1 MGTEIISRPH
11 QGPVVGAIAQ
21 VGLLATLTATTGL
34 GAVGWLV
41 GVAHALAVCV
51 ALDIG
56 LRRRGG
62 TSGLGPA
69 DRVTLARMTLAG
81 GVAALVADTVRAP
94 APTAVLVGLAAVALA
109 LDAVDGTVARRTG
122 TVSALGARFDME
134 ADAFL
139 ILALSVHVA
148 GSLGPWVLA
157 IGLMRYVFFAAGR
170 PLPWLNAPLPPSMA
184 RKTVAAAQGIVLV
197 VATAGVLPR
206 PAAAVLVASAL
217 AALTWSFG
225 RDIAWLYRNRRDEAA
240 PVRTRVQYRL
250 IAPVV
255 ERPAPP
261 VKQPH
266 PAGTRG

>member
-11 QGPVVGAIAQ
+11 QGPVVGAVAQ

-81 GVAALVADTVRAP
+81 GVAALVVDTVVRAP
-94 APTAVLVGLAAVALA
+94 APTAVLVGLAAVALV
-109 LDAVDGTVARRTG
+109 LDAVDGKVARRTG

-148 GSLGPWVLA
+148 GSLGPWVLT

-184 RKTVAAAQGIVLV
+184 RKSVAAAQGVVLV
-197 VATAGVLPR
+197 VATADVLPR
-206 PAAAVLVASAL
+206 PAAAVLVGAAL
-217 AALTWSFG
+217 AGLTWSFG
-225 RDIAWLYRNRRDEAA
+225 RDIAWLYRNRRVEA
-240 PVRTRVQYRL
+240 PVRTRVHYRL
-250 IAPVV
+250 ITPVV
-255 ERPAPP
+255 ERPAAP